1 MSIGNSEN
9 SEYLSGLVHMNRERK
24 LEIRDRIVNILY
36 EILYIVCIICL
47 LLNASVVIK
56 YISALVSFIIGR
68 SYLSG
73 QAVCVANL
81 GIVIAV
87 LIDLVI
93 VLMIGCKSEDVHKGR
108 IKFIIIAFLLRFA
121 YSIFCVKLNIS
132 GLKLFAP
139 NLLWIILLLYC
150 SKKDIYING
159 DF

>member
-9 SEYLSGLVHMNRERK
+9 SEYLSRLVHMNRERK

-73 QAVCVANL
+73 QDVCVANL

-93 VLMIGCKSEDVHKGR
+93 VLMIGLSLFFGFILDIDVL
-108 IKFIIIAFLLRFA
+108 IVIYMILCLVIISLGFYLM
-121 YSIFCVKLNIS
+121 
-132 GLKLFAP
+132 G
-139 NLLWIILLLYC
+139 
-150 SKKDIYING
+150 
-159 DF
+159 